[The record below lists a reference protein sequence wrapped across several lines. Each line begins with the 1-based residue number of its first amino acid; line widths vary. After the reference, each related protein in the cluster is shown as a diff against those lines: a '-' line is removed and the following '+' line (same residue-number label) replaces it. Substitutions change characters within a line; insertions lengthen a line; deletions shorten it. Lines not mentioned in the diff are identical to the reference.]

1 MDDKPQTKKSFGQKI
16 RDYFN
21 KSNSSQIRP
30 SILGAILPGFSTLAK
45 RKGLAGKLVIFGAA
59 LTVAII
65 LMTALSPLITPHNPS
80 AINVGKPLSAPN
92 GMFPLGTDD
101 LGRDMLSRIIAGG
114 GTMLEVALVS
124 VAVCFAIGVPLGL
137 FSSHTGGVID
147 KFFSLIMDSIY
158 AFPGII
164 LAIAFSLVLGRGVVN
179 MALSIAVV
187 YVPSY
192 FRMIRGQVLTIK
204 ELPYI
209 EAANSIGAKRR
220 TILRR
225 YILPNVLPSVVVVAT
240 VNFADAIL
248 TAAGLTFI
256 GLGVPVNVPDW
267 GWDLTN
273 GRRLLP
279 SGSWWV
285 ITFPGIMII
294 LLALGFTLMG
304 EGLSELL
311 NPRLEQGGEK

>member
-1 MDDKPQTKKSFGQKI
+1 M
-16 RDYFN
+16 
-21 KSNSSQIRP
+21 
-30 SILGAILPGFSTLAK
+30 
-45 RKGLAGKLVIFGAA
+45 AGKLVLVG
-59 LTVAII
+59 AII
-65 LMTALSPLITPHNPS
+65 TGFVVVMTVLSPILAPYNPS
-80 AINVGKPLSAPN
+80 KINVGRPLTAPN
-92 GMFPLGTDD
+92 SQFPLGTDD
-101 LGRDMLSRIIAGG
+101 VGRDMLSRVIAGG
-114 GTMLEVALVS
+114 GIMLQVAIVS
-124 VAVCFAIGVPLGL
+124 VFVCLLIGVPLGL
-137 FSSHTGGVID
+137 FSSHTGGYVDRLI
-147 KFFSLIMDSIY
+147 SLIMDSIY

-192 FRMIRGQVLTIK
+192 FRMVRGQVLSIK
-204 ELPYI
+204 ELPYV
-209 EAANSIGAKRR
+209 EAATSIGAKKR
-220 TILRR
+220 TILGR
-225 YILPNVLPSVVVVAT
+225 YILPNVTPSVVCVAT

-279 SGSWWV
+279 GGSWWV
-285 ITFPGIMII
+285 IAFPGLMII

-304 EGLSELL
+304 EGLTELL

>member
-1 MDDKPQTKKSFGQKI
+1 MVEAKI
-16 RDYFN
+16 R
-21 KSNSSQIRP
+21 K
-30 SILGAILPGFSTLAK
+30 SILAKIIPGLGSLAK
-45 RKGLAGKLVIFGAA
+45 RRGLAGKLVIFGAI
-59 LTVAII
+59 LTGFIVV
-65 LMTALSPLITPHNPS
+65 MTAASPLIVPHDPSKINP
-80 AINVGKPLSAPN
+80 NYVLNAPN
-92 GMFPLGTDD
+92 SQFPLGTDD
-101 LGRDMLSRIIAGG
+101 VGRDMLSRIIAGG
-114 GTMLEVALVS
+114 GVMLQVALVS
-124 VAVCFAIGVPLGL
+124 VAICLVIGVPLGL
-137 FSSHTGGVID
+137 FSSHTGGAVD
-147 KFFSLIMDSIY
+147 RFFSLIMDSVY

-164 LAIAFSLVLGRGVVN
+164 LAIAFSLVLGRGVIN

-192 FRMIRGQVLTIK
+192 FRVIRSQVLSIK
-204 ELPYI
+204 ELTYI
-209 EAANSIGAKRR
+209 EAATSIGAKRS

-225 YILPNVLPSVVVVAT
+225 YILPNVLPSIVVVGT

-311 NPRLEQGGEK
+311 NPRLEQGEKK

>member
-1 MDDKPQTKKSFGQKI
+1 MKKAKVKKSI
-16 RDYFN
+16 LA
-21 KSNSSQIRP
+21 
-30 SILGAILPGFSTLAK
+30 SIIPGLASVAK
-45 RKGLAGKLVIFGAA
+45 RRGLAGKLVVFGAI
-59 LTVAII
+59 LTFLIVA
-65 LMTALSPLITPHNPS
+65 MTGLSPLIVPHNPS
-80 AINVGKPLSAPN
+80 KINVGTPLTAPN
-92 GMFPLGTDD
+92 SEFPLGTDD
-101 LGRDMLSRIIAGG
+101 VGRDMLSRIIAGG
-114 GTMLEVALVS
+114 GVMLQVALVS
-124 VAVCFAIGVPLGL
+124 VAICLVIGVPLGL
-137 FSSHTGGVID
+137 FASHAGGVVD
-147 KFFSLIMDSIY
+147 RFFSLIMDSVY

-164 LAIAFSLVLGRGVVN
+164 LAIAFSLVLGRGVIN
-179 MALSIAVV
+179 MAIAIAVV

-192 FRMIRGQVLTIK
+192 FRVIRSQVLSIK
-204 ELPYI
+204 ESPYI
-209 EAANSIGAKRR
+209 EAANSIGAKTR
-220 TILRR
+220 TILRQ
-225 YILPNVLPSVVVVAT
+225 YILPNVLPSIVVVGT

-311 NPRLEQGGEK
+311 NPRLEQGGFK

>member
-1 MDDKPQTKKSFGQKI
+1 MNEAKIKKSMLAGI
-16 RDYFN
+16 
-21 KSNSSQIRP
+21 I
-30 SILGAILPGFSTLAK
+30 PGLASLAK
-45 RKGLAGKLVIFGAA
+45 RRGLAGKLVVFGAI
-59 LTVAII
+59 LTGFIV
-65 LMTALSPLITPHNPS
+65 LMTAMSPLIVPNDPS
-80 AINVGKPLSAPN
+80 KINIGKPLTAPN
-92 GMFPLGTDD
+92 SQFPFGTDD
-101 LGRDMLSRIIAGG
+101 VGRDMLSRIIAGG
-114 GTMLEVALVS
+114 GVMLQVALVS
-124 VAVCFAIGVPLGL
+124 VAICLVIGVPLGL
-137 FSSHTGGVID
+137 FSSHAGGVVD
-147 KFFSLIMDSIY
+147 RFFSLIMDSVY

-164 LAIAFSLVLGRGVVN
+164 LAIAFSIVLGRGVIN
-179 MALSIAVV
+179 MALAIAVV
-187 YVPSY
+187 YIPSY
-192 FRMIRGQVLTIK
+192 FRVIRSQVLSIK

-209 EAANSIGAKRR
+209 EAANSIGAKRG

-225 YILPNVLPSVVVVAT
+225 YILPNVLSSIVVVGT

-311 NPRLEQGGEK
+311 NPRLEEEGGK

>member
-1 MDDKPQTKKSFGQKI
+1 MKKPEIKKSMLAKI
-16 RDYFN
+16 
-21 KSNSSQIRP
+21 IP
-30 SILGAILPGFSTLAK
+30 GLGSLAK
-45 RKGLAGKLVIFGAA
+45 RRGLAGKLVILGAI
-59 LTVAII
+59 LTTAVVV
-65 LMTALSPLITPHNPS
+65 MTALSPWIVPHDPS
-80 AINVGKPLSAPN
+80 KINVGTPLTAPN
-92 GMFPLGTDD
+92 SQYPLGTDD
-101 LGRDMLSRIIAGG
+101 VGRDMLSRVIAGG
-114 GTMLEVALVS
+114 GVMLQVALVS
-124 VAVCFAIGVPLGL
+124 VAICLIIGVPLGL
-137 FSSHTGGVID
+137 FSSHTGGLVD

-164 LAIAFSLVLGRGVVN
+164 LAIAFALILGRGVIN

-192 FRMIRGQVLTIK
+192 FRVIRSQVLSIK

-209 EAANSIGAKRR
+209 EAANSIGAKKG

-225 YILPNVLPSVVVVAT
+225 YILPNVLPSIVTVAT

-311 NPRLEQGGEK
+311 NPRLDQGAEK

>member
-1 MDDKPQTKKSFGQKI
+1 MKLPKIKKNVLAKIMIKKSMLAKI
-16 RDYFN
+16 
-21 KSNSSQIRP
+21 I
-30 SILGAILPGFSTLAK
+30 PGFASLAK
-45 RKGLAGKLVIFGAA
+45 RRGLAGKLVILGAI
-59 LTVAII
+59 LTTAVVV
-65 LMTALSPLITPHNPS
+65 MTVLSPWIVPYDPGK
-80 AINVGKPLSAPN
+80 INVGPPFSAPN
-92 GMFPLGTDD
+92 SQYPLGTDD
-101 LGRDMLSRIIAGG
+101 VGRDMLSRVIAGG
-114 GTMLEVALVS
+114 GVMLQVALVS
-124 VAVCFAIGVPLGL
+124 VAICLIIGVPLGL
-137 FSSHTGGVID
+137 FSSHTGGLVD

-164 LAIAFSLVLGRGVVN
+164 LAIAFALILGRGVIN

-192 FRMIRGQVLTIK
+192 FRVIRSQVLSIK

-209 EAANSIGAKRR
+209 EAANSIGAKKR
-220 TILRR
+220 TILRQ
-225 YILPNVLPSVVVVAT
+225 YILPNVLPSIATVAT

-311 NPRLEQGGEK
+311 NPRLDQGAEK

>member
-1 MDDKPQTKKSFGQKI
+1 MTKSL
-16 RDYFN
+16 
-21 KSNSSQIRP
+21 
-30 SILGAILPGFSTLAK
+30 LGRIIPGLTSLTK
-45 RKGLAGKLVIFGAA
+45 RKGLAGKLVVFGAI
-59 LTVAII
+59 LTGFIV
-65 LMTALSPLITPHNPS
+65 LMTAVSPLIVPYDPS
-80 AINVGKPLSAPN
+80 KINIGKPLTAPN
-92 GMFPLGTDD
+92 SQFPFGTDD
-101 LGRDMLSRIIAGG
+101 VGRDMLSRIIAGG
-114 GTMLEVALVS
+114 GVMLQVALVS
-124 VAVCFAIGVPLGL
+124 VAICLVIGVPLGL
-137 FSSHTGGVID
+137 FSSHTGGVVD
-147 KFFSLIMDSIY
+147 RFFSLIMDSVY

-164 LAIAFSLVLGRGVVN
+164 LAIAFSIVLGRGVIN
-179 MALSIAVV
+179 MALAIAVV
-187 YVPSY
+187 YIPSY
-192 FRMIRGQVLTIK
+192 FRVIRSQVLSIK

-209 EAANSIGAKRR
+209 EAANSIGAKRG

-225 YILPNVLPSVVVVAT
+225 YILPNVLPSIVIVGT
-240 VNFADAIL
+240 MNFADAIL

-311 NPRLEQGGEK
+311 NPRLEQGGET

>member
-1 MDDKPQTKKSFGQKI
+1 MKETKIKKSMLANIIPRIG
-16 RDYFN
+16 
-21 KSNSSQIRP
+21 S
-30 SILGAILPGFSTLAK
+30 LAK
-45 RKGLAGKLVIFGAA
+45 RRGLAGKLVIFGAI
-59 LTVAII
+59 LTAFIVV
-65 LMTALSPLITPHNPS
+65 MTVISPWIAPYNPS
-80 AINVGKPLSAPN
+80 KINVGKPLTAPN
-92 GMFPLGTDD
+92 SQFPLGTDNV
-101 LGRDMLSRIIAGG
+101 GRDMLSRVIAGG
-114 GTMLEVALVS
+114 GVMLQVALVS
-124 VAVCFAIGVPLGL
+124 VAVCFAVGVPLGL
-137 FSSHTGGVID
+137 FSSHTGGVVD
-147 KFFSLIMDSIY
+147 RFLSLIMDSVY

-164 LAIAFSLVLGRGVVN
+164 LAIAFAMVLGRGVIN
-179 MALSIAVV
+179 MALAIAVV

-192 FRMIRGQVLTIK
+192 FRVIRSQVLCIK
-204 ELPYI
+204 ELPYV
-209 EAANSIGAKRR
+209 EAANAIGAKRG

-225 YILPNVLPSVVVVAT
+225 YILPNVLPSIVVVAT

-273 GRRLLP
+273 GRSLLP
-279 SGSWWV
+279 SGNWWV

-311 NPRLEQGGEK
+311 NPRLEQGAEK